1 MEFDKFIKE
10 VFLADDP
17 FKKSSILRSLSSID
31 DSVGVDVIKATTDII
46 NYNEFS
52 LNSFSEIN
60 EIVKTI
66 ALPEIKK
73 EKFGLL
79 YKLKVIFIGKKEDP
93 LMAVNA
99 KKLVEVEHKINK
111 HRIYF
116 NDITS
121 KLKEIINKLDKT
133 EAFLL
138 KIEDALLGLTQLDS
152 SFREDIA
159 LTISGKREKMAQELQ
174 ILMQGLK
181 HFELEFKKIENVDK
195 LYQNVKNLMGH

>member
-52 LNSFSEIN
+52 LNSFAEIN

-79 YKLKVIFIGKKEDP
+79 YKLKVIFVGKKEDP
-93 LMAVNA
+93 LMAINA

-111 HRIYF
+111 HKIYF
-116 NDITS
+116 NDITN

-133 EAFLL
+133 ESFLL
-138 KIEDALLGLTQLDS
+138 KIEDALLGLSQLDS

-159 LTISGKREKMAQELQ
+159 LTISSKREKMAQESQ
-174 ILMQGLK
+174 ILLQGLK

-195 LYQNVKNLMGH
+195 LYQNVKSLMGH